1 MNTLI
6 VKYKTIPQNYNI
18 LEILSEN
25 FAIIYADINIVKND
39 ENIIQ
44 YEIPIKTH
52 PMLAESKEKS
62 CITIGGNNVGSLSGK
77 GVIVGIIDSG
87 ITYNHREFG
96 NRIIYIW
103 DIPLN
108 RVYNQEEINQ
118 GIDFSDING
127 HGTAVAGIVAG
138 SSGIAY
144 GADIIAVAIG
154 RGSSE
159 DIMKGIKFIEN
170 KSRELNKP
178 FVINISYGTNFGS
191 HNGQSLFEQYIDEVC
206 ENNVA
211 SIVVASGNEGDKS
224 HHYSGKGNSTVEFN
238 VGNSIKTVS
247 LEMWKNYLYNATI
260 EIISPNGDTT
270 SVLSGRDI
278 LYSQILQNTN
288 IEVNIQIPTPNIV
301 EEKITITLTG
311 KNFVDSGIWKLVIDT
326 NENLEYDIWLPVSEG
341 VDENTIFLSP
351 NIYTTLTIPSTAFR
365 AITVGGYNS
374 NNYTIAPFSGRGNT
388 REVVF
393 SKPDVVAPAVNIR
406 SASNTGGYDF
416 FTGTSFAA
424 PFVSGVAALLMEWG
438 IVNKNDSQMYGER
451 IKALIRRYAIR
462 DTTRQYPNREWGYGR
477 LCFKN
482 IYDNLGGIS
491 AMNVSNEAL
500 SEDYVSLIVERSDET
515 YRRLVNSDT
524 ATCVLEYG
532 NYIVLFIKTS
542 NYELLLTNPQ
552 VGSGI
557 RSATPIILGLINRN
571 YTIPDNLISVQNLP
585 ADYRGNGVLVGIADT
600 GIDINDSAF
609 KYENGDSRIYSMWVQ
624 DDDEQSESVCFGR
637 EYTREE
643 ITEGNINIEG
653 DILHGTNMAKAV
665 QKVAPDVEFVIV
677 KLKNAKNYYKR
688 QLGIDEN
695 IPAFESSDLMLAID
709 YILKKSSEAKKP
721 TSIVIGIGSNQGG
734 HDGLNILESY
744 LSQIAI
750 NNGISIITATGNEAL
765 SGRHT
770 SFEIN
775 SDKGYEDV
783 EINVG
788 QNTKNFALWIWSDI
802 TDRVDV
808 AIIPPLGN
816 SIGRIEARNNFI
828 NTYKINI
835 TDTTVRVEYR
845 IPLYRTSSQ
854 VTMIYV
860 DKAVSG
866 IWTIRVYGNTVLGKI
881 NCWLPITEFA
891 SDIKFLSPNVNT
903 TLVTPSTAFNVMSVG
918 GYDTISNKMIPSSGR
933 GPTRDGRLKPDFVAP
948 TNYSTSIS
956 ASISAGVAAL
966 LLEWGIVRANNFNLN
981 TISIKSYIMQGAVP
995 LSSGDITPNNICG
1008 YGAINLYNAF
1018 DKL

>member
-62 CITIGGNNVGSLSGK
+62 CITIGGNNVGGLSGK

-127 HGTAVAGIVAG
+127 HGTAVAGIAAG

-144 GADIIAVAIG
+144 GADIIVVAIG
-154 RGSSE
+154 RGSSD
-159 DIMKGIKFIEN
+159 DIMKGIKFIED

-301 EEKITITLTG
+301 EEKITITLNG

-424 PFVSGVAALLMEWG
+424 PFVSGVVALLMEWG

-515 YRRLVNSDT
+515 YRSLVNSDT
-524 ATCVLEYG
+524 VTCVLEYG
-532 NYIVLFIKTS
+532 NYIVLFVKIS

-557 RSATPIILGLINRN
+557 RSATPIILGLIDRN

-585 ADYRGNGVLVGIADT
+585 AEYRGNGVLVGIADT

-624 DDDEQSESVCFGR
+624 DDGEQSESVCFGR

-653 DILHGTNMAKAV
+653 DTLHGTNMAKAV

-775 SDKGYEDV
+775 TDKGYEDV

-981 TISIKSYIMQGAVP
+981 TISIKSYIMQGAVL
-995 LSSGDITPNNICG
+995 LSSGDITPNNIWG

>member
-6 VKYKTIPQNYNI
+6 VKYKTLPQNYNI

-25 FAIIYADINIVKND
+25 FAIIYADVNIVKND

-44 YEIPIKTH
+44 YEIPIKTY

-62 CITIGGNNVGSLSGK
+62 CITIGGNNVGGLSGK

-103 DIPLN
+103 DIPSN

-127 HGTAVAGIVAG
+127 HGTAVAGIAAG

-154 RGSSE
+154 RGSSG
-159 DIMKGIKFIEN
+159 DIMKGIKFIED

-406 SASNTGGYDF
+406 STSNTGGYDF

-462 DTTRQYPNREWGYGR
+462 DATRQYPNREWGYGG

-500 SEDYVSLIVERSDET
+500 SENYVSLIVERSDET
-515 YRRLVNSDT
+515 YRSLLNSDT

-532 NYIVLFIKTS
+532 NYIILFVKIS

-557 RSATPIILGLINRN
+557 RSATPIILGLIDRN

-585 ADYRGNGVLVGIADT
+585 AEYRGNGVLVGIADT

-624 DDDEQSESVCFGR
+624 DDDEQSASVCFGR

-653 DILHGTNMAKAV
+653 DTLHGTNMAKAV

-677 KLKNAKNYYKR
+677 KLKDAKNYYKR

-695 IPAFESSDLMLAID
+695 ISAFESSDLMLAID

-775 SDKGYEDV
+775 TDKGYEDV

-995 LSSGDITPNNICG
+995 LSSGDITPNNIWG

>member
-6 VKYKTIPQNYNI
+6 VKYKTLPQNYNI

-44 YEIPIKTH
+44 YEIPIKTY

-62 CITIGGNNVGSLSGK
+62 CITIGGNNVGGLSGK

-127 HGTAVAGIVAG
+127 HGTAVAGIAAG

-144 GADIIAVAIG
+144 GAEIIAVAIG

-159 DIMKGIKFIEN
+159 DIMKGIKFIED

-301 EEKITITLTG
+301 EEKITITLNG

-374 NNYTIAPFSGRGNT
+374 NNYTNAPFSGRGNT

-515 YRRLVNSDT
+515 YRSLVNSDT
-524 ATCVLEYG
+524 VTCVLEYG
-532 NYIVLFIKTS
+532 NYIVLFVKIS

-557 RSATPIILGLINRN
+557 RSATPIILGLIDRN

-585 ADYRGNGVLVGIADT
+585 AEYRGNGVLVGIADT

-653 DILHGTNMAKAV
+653 DTLHGTNMAKAV

-775 SDKGYEDV
+775 TDKGYEDV

-981 TISIKSYIMQGAVP
+981 TISIKSYIMQGAVL
-995 LSSGDITPNNICG
+995 LSSGDITPNNIWG